1 MRKQS
6 RPFLVEEGERRQ
18 TNRRG
23 KGFWINRVYT
33 LANKGFNYFLGERR
47 IHVEGKEW
55 EKPRLP
61 SYKIPLHGCTP
72 YEAREHRITMAGFTR
87 GRGFRQA

>member
-1 MRKQS
+1 MKAQS
-6 RPFLVEEGERRQ
+6 RPFLVEEGEQRW

-23 KGFWINRVYT
+23 KPFWINRVYT
-33 LANKGFNYFLGERR
+33 LANKGFDYFLGEKRE
-47 IHVEGKEW
+47 HGPVGPLL
-55 EKPRLP
+55 PRLP

-72 YEAREHRITMAGFTR
+72 EQAREHRITMAGFTR